1 MSPSDRSAVE
11 TSPAEADSPS
21 RGLGDNSAKPATARR
36 PAPGGSLL
44 PREHGA
50 YAGIAFPLIT
60 ALSLGAPT
68 AVQLLWIAGCV
79 AVFLAHEPLLIIV
92 GERGRRSHTAL
103 GARARRTAY
112 GLVALAVATGGL
124 GWWLAAPTARAA
136 LILPLALGAL
146 LLRLILI
153 HRERS
158 LPGELLACVTL
169 SSVVIPIALA
179 GGVSLQAAIIAGAVW
194 CAVSAL
200 ATLTVRAT
208 IARAKRTANHRR
220 LGHATMAFSAAALLA
235 SFLLARAN
243 VLPVLAAAAILP
255 FVLLAVA
262 FSLIHVH
269 PRNLRAMGW
278 SLVGSNVITLIAL
291 LVGLR

>member
-1 MSPSDRSAVE
+1 MSPPDPSGVE
-11 TSPAEADSPS
+11 ASLAEAGSPS
-21 RGLGDNSAKPATARR
+21 RPLGDSSAEPATARR

-50 YAGIAFPLIT
+50 YAAVAFPLIT

-79 AVFLAHEPLLIIV
+79 AVFLAHEPLLIML

-103 GARARRTAY
+103 GVRARRTAY
-112 GLVALAVATGGL
+112 GLVALATATGGL
-124 GWWLAAPTARAA
+124 GWWLGPPAARVA

-146 LLRLILI
+146 LLRLILT

-158 LPGELLACVTL
+158 LPGELLACLTL

-179 GGVSLQAAIIAGAVW
+179 GGASPRAAIIAGAVW

-208 IARAKRTANHRR
+208 IARAKQATNHRR
-220 LGHATMAFSAAALLA
+220 LSHATMAFSAAALLA
-235 SFLLARAN
+235 SFLLTRAN
-243 VLPVLAAAAILP
+243 LLPVLAAAAILP
-255 FVLLAVA
+255 VVFLAVA
-262 FSLIHVH
+262 FSLVHVH
-269 PRNLRAMGW
+269 PRQLRTMGW
-278 SLVGSNVITLIAL
+278 SLVGANVITLIVL

>member
-1 MSPSDRSAVE
+1 MSPPDRSSVE
-11 TSPAEADSPS
+11 KSIAEAGSSS
-21 RGLGDNSAKPATARR
+21 RRLGENTGAPAAAHR
-36 PAPGGSLL
+36 PAPDGSLL

-50 YAGIAFPLIT
+50 YAGIAFPLVT

-79 AVFLAHEPLLIIV
+79 AVFLAHEPLLILL

-112 GLVALAVATGGL
+112 GLVALAIATGGL
-124 GWWLAAPTARAA
+124 GWWLAVPAARAA

-146 LLRLILI
+146 LLRLILT

-179 GGVSLQAAIIAGAVW
+179 GGVNPRAAIIAGAVW
-194 CAVSAL
+194 CAVSSL
-200 ATLTVRAT
+200 ATLVVRAT
-208 IARAKRTANHRR
+208 IARAKQTVNHRR
-220 LGHATMAFSAAALLA
+220 LAYATMTFSAAALLA
-235 SFLLARAN
+235 SFLLTRVN
-243 VLPVLAAAAILP
+243 VLPVLAAAAVFP
-255 FVLLAVA
+255 VVLLAVA
-262 FSLIHVH
+262 LSLVHVH
-269 PRNLRAMGW
+269 PRHLRAMGW